1 MKSQGRAV
9 WARFNDTLREGRIP
23 AREIVD
29 GVLVIFGGAF
39 LITPGF
45 ITDILGFL
53 LLIPITRRLFRG
65 TLQRRLAL
73 RAIPIGRRPSR
84 YDYDVEG
91 TASEHYEPPPPSPG
105 GAPAGRAPAPLRL
118 GRGGH
123 GGRALRAAAPL
134 RRAPPSSPIAA
145 PAHVTGTPLAL
156 SFFDPDRQLSGT
168 ARAGMTLLFEGT
180 TPT

>member
-1 MKSQGRAV
+1 VPLLLLIAIFVVIPLAELYVLLEVVGPALGAPLTIALLVADSLAGAWLMKSQGRAV
-9 WARFNDTLREGRIP
+9 WARFNETLREGRIP

-73 RAIPIGRRPSR
+73 RAVPIRRPSR

-91 TASEHYEPPPPSPG
+91 TASEHYEPQPPSAELPPPARS
-105 GAPAGRAPAPLRL
+105 
-118 GRGGH
+118 
-123 GGRALRAAAPL
+123 
-134 RRAPPSSPIAA
+134 RRRR
-145 PAHVTGTPLAL
+145 T
-156 SFFDPDRQLSGT
+156 
-168 ARAGMTLLFEGT
+168 
-180 TPT
+180 

>member
-23 AREIVD
+23 AQEIVD

-45 ITDILGFL
+45 ITDVLGFL
-53 LLIPITRRLFRG
+53 LLIPLTRRLFRG

-73 RAIPIGRRPSR
+73 RATPIRRPSR

-91 TASEHYEPPPPSPG
+91 TATEHEPPPPTSPELPP
-105 GAPAGRAPAPLRL
+105 PARS
-118 GRGGH
+118 
-123 GGRALRAAAPL
+123 
-134 RRAPPSSPIAA
+134 RRPRP
-145 PAHVTGTPLAL
+145 
-156 SFFDPDRQLSGT
+156 
-168 ARAGMTLLFEGT
+168 
-180 TPT
+180 